1 MTAKTKR
8 KPKHQTVTLHIGE
21 HKIKGLK
28 ASKSVVAQLKRHAL
42 DAQLASVGQKLAWTE
57 LQPEPPPA
65 VPPIYRPPYK
75 HEAVGTD
82 MTRRDPPAWLMW
94 WHLWRF
100 RRSLK
105 RATLEGHSA
114 LPGWRR
120 RCLNVVKNWRGP
132 TRPFEPILPAECPK
146 SERVVRESSARITRL
161 VRPVIHFWRQ
171 TTGAWLDDPA

>member
-8 KPKHQTVTLHIGE
+8 KPKQQTVILHIGE

-42 DAQLASVGQKLAWTE
+42 DAQRASVGQKPAWTE
-57 LQPEPPPA
+57 PQPEPAPA
-65 VPPIYRPPYK
+65 IYRPPYT

-82 MTRRDPPAWLMW
+82 MTRRNPPSWLMW
-94 WHLWRF
+94 WYIWRF

-105 RATLEGHSA
+105 RASLDGQA

-132 TRPFEPILPAECPK
+132 TPSFEPILKDGRCVSPPT
-146 SERVVRESSARITRL
+146 ERELVEATASRVERA